1 MEITFQTSKLQKLC
15 EDQKYAVR
23 NLGPNNAAKLRNR
36 LADIEAAE
44 NVTNLVAGKPHP
56 LKRERKGQLSIS
68 LAGGTR
74 LIIKPNHDA
83 IPRKSD
89 GSVDWVAVTSV
100 AVCYIGDYH
109 D

>member
-1 MEITFQTSKLQKLC
+1 MEMAFQTSTLQKLC
-15 EDQKYAVR
+15 ENENFAIHR
-23 NLGPNNAAKLRNR
+23 LGPTNATKLRNR

-44 NVTNLVAGKPHP
+44 NVTNLVAGRPHP
-56 LKRERKGQLSIS
+56 LKGERKGQLSIS

-74 LIIKPNHDA
+74 LVIKPNHDA

-89 GSVDWVAVTSV
+89 GSVDWMAVTSV
-100 AVCYIGDYH
+100 TVCYIGDCH

>member
-15 EDQKYAVR
+15 EDHKHAVR
-23 NLGPNNAAKLRNR
+23 NLGPNNATKLRNR

-44 NVTNLVAGKPHP
+44 NVTNLIAGKPHP
-56 LKRERKGQLSIS
+56 LQRERKGQLSIS

-74 LIIKPNHDA
+74 LIIKPNHDT
-83 IPRKSD
+83 ISKKSD

-100 AVCYIGDYH
+100 TVCYIGDYH